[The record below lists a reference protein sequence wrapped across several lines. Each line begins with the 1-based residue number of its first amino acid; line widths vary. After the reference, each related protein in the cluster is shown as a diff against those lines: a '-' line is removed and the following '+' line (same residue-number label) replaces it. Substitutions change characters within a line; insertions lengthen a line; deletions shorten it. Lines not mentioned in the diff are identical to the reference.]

1 MVWDKGA
8 NAINKFNDWVG
19 TRPYEIIELILAVGI
34 LGFGI
39 HLPTP
44 LYKVVSTT
52 TAIGTV
58 SDSYMGRIVLSIL
71 YIVPPLFTLA
81 GLCLKRYKRS
91 LAFRSWAALGI
102 FNAYLFVSI
111 LRVITQGW
119 IPVIWIFLLAL
130 SLIAGVIHLRLQY
143 ERKVLNNG
151 NSD

>member
-1 MVWDKGA
+1 MIWAKGA
-8 NAINKFNDWVG
+8 NTINKFHSWVG
-19 TRPYEIIELILAVGI
+19 HRPYEIIELILAAVI

-39 HLPTP
+39 YLASP
-44 LYKVVSTT
+44 LYEATST
-52 TAIGTV
+52 TAIGALFE
-58 SDSYMGRIVLSIL
+58 SYVGRTILSIL

-81 GLCLKRYKRS
+81 GFCLEKSKRS
-91 LAFRSWAALGI
+91 LACRSWGALGI

-143 ERKVLNNG
+143 ERKVL
-151 NSD
+151 SDGIIS

>member
-1 MVWDKGA
+1 MVWAKGA
-8 NAINKFNDWVG
+8 NTINKFNGWVG
-19 TRPYEIIELILAVGI
+19 SRPYEIIELILAVVI

-39 HLPTP
+39 YLATP
-44 LYKVVSTT
+44 LYQATGT
-52 TAIGTV
+52 TAIGAV
-58 SDSYMGRIVLSIL
+58 FDSYVGRTVLSIL

-81 GLCLKRYKRS
+81 GYCFNKYKRS
-91 LAFRSWAALGI
+91 LAFRSWGALGI

-119 IPVIWIFLLAL
+119 IPVIWTFLLAL

-151 NSD
+151 TAE